1 MGFYIY
7 VRSDFLFT
15 SYGQEAIR
23 YVPEYAFAIMATVEL
38 LLCIQ
43 LIIARRISKGED
55 ESKKLNEEKIEA
67 QDHQREE
74 RESKKLEEE
83 KKIII
88 VQ

>member
-15 SYGQEAIR
+15 SYGKEAIR